1 VPRRGSDGRIE
12 FWAGPGE
19 VRFPAPSDRDPLY
32 RLKPSRVLGGYY
44 GCFEGIVTPFGKIAK
59 KLI

>member
-1 VPRRGSDGRIE
+1 MPRRGSDGRIE
-12 FWAGPGE
+12 FWLVPEKSASP
-19 VRFPAPSDRDPLY
+19 FLPTAIPY